1 MKKLRQGLLCGAIT
15 GAMLLAVAAVGTGC
29 TEKNKDATPIKVLE
43 SYIET
48 SFNVKG
54 LEDKAKM
61 SELLTGDTKRRLDSW
76 SDEQFLRAFVETK
89 RKYESL
95 KILENKKVSD
105 QETALTYELTF
116 QEGEGDKKAK
126 ISQRK
131 LCVVVQTDSAWRIK
145 EVRSIRES
153 IEYLKEFSLP

>member
-1 MKKLRQGLLCGAIT
+1 MKTNKTVLMLTMLMMGAQF
-15 GAMLLAVAAVGTGC
+15 LGC
-29 TEKNKDATPIKVLE
+29 SNQEKDATPIKVLE
-43 SYIET
+43 NYVET
-48 SFNVKG
+48 SFNAKG
-54 LEDKAKM
+54 LETKKEM
-61 SELLTGDTKRRLDSW
+61 ESLLTGDTKKRLESW

-105 QETALTYELTF
+105 QETALTYELNF

-131 LCVVVQTDSAWRIK
+131 LCIIVLEESTWKIK

-153 IEYLKEFSLP
+153 IEYLKELSLP